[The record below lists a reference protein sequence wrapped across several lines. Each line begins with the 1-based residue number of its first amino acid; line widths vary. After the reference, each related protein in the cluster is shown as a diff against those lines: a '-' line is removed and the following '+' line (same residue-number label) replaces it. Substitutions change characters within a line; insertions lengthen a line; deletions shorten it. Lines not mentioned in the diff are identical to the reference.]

1 MRRHFVKMH
10 GLGND
15 FVVFDATR
23 EPLQLDAPTVRRIA
37 DRHFGVGCDQVLVVA
52 PADAPGA
59 DFRYR
64 IFNSDGA
71 EVEQCGNG
79 ARCFARFVHDARLSR
94 RNPLTVDTL
103 GGRLVLHLLPDGQV
117 SVNMGVPRFETSATS
132 LGGEQQRA
140 EYALDVQGFGEVR
153 FGAVSMGNPHAVVRV
168 DEVAAAPVERLGPLL
183 QRHAFFPAGVNVG
196 FLQVVDA
203 HHARL
208 RVFERGAG
216 ETLACG
222 SGACAAAVV
231 GMERGWLGSPVEV
244 CLPGGCLHI
253 EWPGRGEAVRM
264 TGPAVRVFSG
274 ELESGVLASA
284 VGTMSCGSAAVAKG
298 VR

>member
-1 MRRHFVKMH
+1 MKRDFVKMH

-23 EPLQLDAPTVRRIA
+23 EPLHLDPDTVRHIA

-52 PADAPGA
+52 PPDAPEA

-64 IFNSDGA
+64 IYNSNGG

-79 ARCFARFVHDARLSR
+79 ARCFARFVHDAGLTRH
-94 RNPLTVDTL
+94 NPVTVDTL
-103 GGRLVLHLLPDGQV
+103 GGRLVLDLRPDGQV
-117 SVNMGVPRFETSATS
+117 CVNMGVPRFAPGEIPLQSDRELGQYS
-132 LGGEQQRA
+132 LDIEGYGT
-140 EYALDVQGFGEVR
+140 VR
-153 FGAVSMGNPHAVVRV
+153 FGALSMGNPHAVLRV
-168 DEVAAAPVERLGPLL
+168 DDTAAAPVEGLGPALE
-183 QRHAFFPAGVNVG
+183 RHDFFPAGVNVG
-196 FLQVVDA
+196 FMQVVDA
-203 HHARL
+203 HSARL

-231 GMERGWLGSPVEV
+231 GMERGWLQSPVTMT
-244 CLPGGCLHI
+244 LLGGELRI
-253 EWPGRGEAVRM
+253 EWRGRGQPVLM

-274 ELESGVLASA
+274 QIDLP
-284 VGTMSCGSAAVAKG
+284 GSA
-298 VR
+298 